1 MCLVCFIAA
10 YYIGGGDLVWV
21 LASGSRPSR
30 ERNVRGFGWYYG
42 GRVIGMRC
50 EGVLEREGE
59 VQKSKAMHCAFR

>member
-1 MCLVCFIAA
+1 MFWFVLLRP
-10 YYIGGGDLVWV
+10 IGGGDLVWV

-50 EGVLEREGE
+50 DGVLERVGG
-59 VQKSKAMHCAFR
+59 VQKSKVMHCAFR